1 MSSLTSYK
9 DAWAT
14 VMGQSRVHLSVNTF
28 SKQLYYFYVVD
39 TGLSSGNR
47 ETTQNNTVLFQEF
60 KM

>member
-1 MSSLTSYK
+1 
-9 DAWAT
+9 
-14 VMGQSRVHLSVNTF
+14 MGQSRVHLSVNIF

-39 TGLSSGNR
+39 IGLSSGDT